1 MSLKQRLMCGGT
13 LTGLMCSTAEGVIA
27 ICPFED
33 KLKDKKWM

>member
-27 ICPFED
+27 IRPFED